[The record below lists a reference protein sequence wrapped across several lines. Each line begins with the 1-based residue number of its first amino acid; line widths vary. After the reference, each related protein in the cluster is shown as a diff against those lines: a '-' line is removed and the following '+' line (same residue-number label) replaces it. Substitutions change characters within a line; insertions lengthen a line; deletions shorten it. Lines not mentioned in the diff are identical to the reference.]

1 MNEELIEQVRNLL
14 MKTSYDEYELA
25 KELIAL
31 IQSNQDIRY
40 RKALEEI
47 REIYAGMDGFIT
59 ETAPE
64 AYQEMIIRKMYK
76 CSMLELPSG

>member
-1 MNEELIEQVRNLL
+1 MSEELIKQVRNLL
-14 MKTSYDEYELA
+14 MKTSYDEYELT
-25 KELIAL
+25 KELITL
-31 IQSNQDIRY
+31 IQSKQDSRY

-76 CSMLELPSG
+76 CSMNALASD